1 MRTNSPNLHHRHR
14 TAPAGLSTRHA
25 AEPTEGDEDM
35 TNHTSPGSA
44 NSDTLDDPVTQACVN
59 IDAAAQQ
66 LEAAAEN
73 DVFSPLLALA
83 GQLTLIRGGLDP
95 SIRAAADPN
104 DSLTPIAHVD
114 RALSLLDSVPPSAGP
129 ADLLVWNLR
138 LKELHDAISA
148 DGSGQP

>member
-1 MRTNSPNLHHRHR
+1 
-14 TAPAGLSTRHA
+14 
-25 AEPTEGDEDM
+25 M
-35 TNHTSPGSA
+35 TDHTTPGSA
-44 NSDTLDDPVTQACVN
+44 NPDTGEDPVTQACVN
-59 IDAAAQQ
+59 LDAAARQ
-66 LEAAAEN
+66 LEAAADN

-95 SIRAAADPN
+95 SIRAATDPN